1 MATTRP
7 RHVLITGGSR
17 GIGLAIAQL
26 FAKKAYRCT
35 LISRSET
42 ALQAALSTLEPL
54 PKPPES
60 DETSNHYRH
69 TYIIGEISTL
79 WTTTHLSTSLPKSA
93 PTSKI
98 DVLVNC
104 AGMSQAQVFKTMD
117 PEAID
122 QIVSTNL
129 TAMMVG
135 TKVLL
140 RGGYFRKME
149 KGKDGAA
156 PGEDGVSS
164 IINVSSLLGLK
175 GGYGAVAY
183 AASKAGVLGFTRALA
198 TEYASHKVRVN
209 AIVPGYITTDMT
221 KDLDEDALKV
231 RIPLRRFGKPEE
243 VAKAALFLAEN
254 GYAHNCVLGLDGG
267 LSAV

>member
-1 MATTRP
+1 MATTHP

-42 ALQAALSTLEPL
+42 ALQAALFTLDPVPQVPDQE
-54 PKPPES
+54 
-60 DETSNHYRH
+60 HAAH
-69 TYIIGEISTL
+69 AYIAGDISTI
-79 WTTTHLSTSLPKSA
+79 WTTQLATSLPRSA

-104 AGMSQAQVFKTMD
+104 AGMSQALVFKKMD
-117 PEAID
+117 PDAID

-140 RGGYFRKME
+140 RGGYFRKIE
-149 KGKDGAA
+149 KAKDGAVS
-156 PGEDGVSS
+156 GEDGMSS

-221 KDLDEDALKV
+221 KKLDEDALNM
-231 RIPLRRFGKPEE
+231 RIPLGRFGKPEE

-254 GYAHNCVLGLDGG
+254 EYAHNCVLGLDGG

>member
-26 FAKKAYRCT
+26 FAKNAYRCT

-54 PKPPES
+54 PQSVNPPDQEHA
-60 DETSNHYRH
+60 THA
-69 TYIIGEISTL
+69 YIAGDISAV
-79 WTTTHLSTSLPKSA
+79 WTTQLPSLLPKSA
-93 PTSKI
+93 STSKI

-104 AGMSQAQVFKTMD
+104 AGMSQALLFKTMD

-149 KGKDGAA
+149 KGKDGATSE
-156 PGEDGVSS
+156 EDGVSS

-209 AIVPGYITTDMT
+209 AIVPGYITTEMT
-221 KDLDEDALKV
+221 KNLDEDALKV
-231 RIPLRRFGKPEE
+231 RIPLGRFGKPEE